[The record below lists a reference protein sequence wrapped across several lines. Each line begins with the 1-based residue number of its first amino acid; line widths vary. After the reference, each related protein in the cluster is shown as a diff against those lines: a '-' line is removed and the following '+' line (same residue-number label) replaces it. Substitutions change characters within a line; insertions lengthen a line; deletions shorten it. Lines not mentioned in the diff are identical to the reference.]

1 MRMKYLFI
9 LLCLCSLPLYG
20 QDARYA
26 DSLRSALQQGGRDT
40 NRVNAL
46 YRYGELFEDEQ
57 PDTALSYY
65 LQAHELAREIKYL
78 KGEAAFASYCLPVL
92 NNRGEYRRALDI
104 AREALEI
111 YKRVGTRRDLAVAY
125 LNVGSEW
132 QYLSD
137 FQAAA
142 DNYLEA
148 LKYAEQVN
156 DTRLLRMTNNNLA
169 SVFLSLSQFEK
180 GRDYARTGL
189 QYAYQLN
196 KDGAVASSLYNLAT
210 AAVYLE
216 RYDTALVLFH
226 EIEQIA
232 QKLNDDFFYLDAWI
246 GKAGA
251 YDGLGVRQKALYY
264 FDKVIVFAKQKEVP
278 EYEMYAYMGK
288 AEHYLK
294 YNDHAGAADAIRN
307 GLVLAEQLETRFE
320 RKDLLLKASK
330 LNEKTGNYRE
340 ALRYFK
346 EAQVLND
353 SITGENHRIAIAN
366 NEARYEFNKK
376 ELAISSLLAEN
387 ALHQSRIEQ
396 QRTLNI
402 ALVAG
407 SILLLLVFF
416 LVYRNVK
423 HKQKLQKQRISE
435 LETEKKLTATEA
447 IIKGEEQER
456 SRLAKDLHDG
466 LGGMLS
472 GVKYTLHNM
481 KENLVLTED
490 NARAFEHS
498 LQMLDSSISEMRR
511 VAHNMMPESLLK
523 FGLDTALRD
532 FCSQVTVSGILRV
545 SYQSFGLSGKEPEQS
560 LAITIYRVVQELL
573 NNTIKHAS
581 AHNVIVQLAAEEGQ
595 ITLTVEDDGKG
606 FDTATLR
613 SARGIGWKNILSR
626 LDYHNG
632 KLDVRS
638 SPEKGTSVYIEFK
651 TA

>member
-1 MRMKYLFI
+1 MKRLFI
-9 LLCLCSLPLYG
+9 LLYLCCLPLYS
-20 QDARYA
+20 QDLHYA
-26 DSLRSALQQGGRDT
+26 DSLRKAVHRGGRDT
-40 NRVNAL
+40 NTVNAL
-46 YRYGELFEDEQ
+46 YHYGELFENEQ
-57 PDTALSYY
+57 PDSALSCY
-65 LQAHELAREIKYL
+65 LRAHALSREIRYL
-78 KGEAAFASYCLPVL
+78 KGEAAFAGYCLPLL
-92 NNRGEYRRALDI
+92 NNRGEYRRGLDI

-111 YKRVGTRRDLAVAY
+111 YKRVGTQRELAVAC

-137 FQAAA
+137 FRAAA

-148 LKYAEQVN
+148 RKYAEQAN
-156 DTRLLRMTNNNLA
+156 DTRLLRITNNNLA

-180 GRDYARTGL
+180 GRDHARKGLEYAL
-189 QYAYQLN
+189 QMGN
-196 KDGAVASSLYNLAT
+196 DGAIASSMYNLAT

-216 RYDTALVLFH
+216 QYDTALVLFH
-226 EIEQIA
+226 EIERIA
-232 QKLNDDFFYLDAWI
+232 QKLNDDLFYLDAWI

-251 YDGLGVRQKALYY
+251 YDGLGMRQKALYY
-264 FDKVIVFAKQKEVP
+264 FDKVIAFSQQKKIP

-288 AEHYLK
+288 AEHYLE
-294 YNDHAGAADAIRN
+294 YDDHTGAETAIRN
-307 GLVLAEQLETRFE
+307 GLALAEQLETRYE

-330 LNEKTGNYRE
+330 LKEKTGHYAE
-340 ALRYFK
+340 ALQYFK

-376 ELAISSLLAEN
+376 ELAINGLLAEK
-387 ALHQSRIEQ
+387 ALHQSQIKQ
-396 QRTLNI
+396 QRTFNI
-402 ALVAG
+402 ALAAG
-407 SILLLLVFF
+407 SVLLLLVFF

-423 HKQKLQKQRISE
+423 HKQRIQKQRISE

-523 FGLDTALRD
+523 FGLDAALKD
-532 FCSQVTVSGILRV
+532 FCSQVTLSGMLHV
-545 SYQSFGLSGKEPEQS
+545 SYQSFGLAKREPEQS
-560 LAITIYRVVQELL
+560 LAITIYRIVQELL

-581 AHNVIVQLAAEEGQ
+581 AQNLIVQLTAAEQQ

-606 FDTATLR
+606 FDPALLR
-613 SARGIGWKNILSR
+613 SAKGIGWKNILSR
-626 LDYHNG
+626 LDYHNA

-638 SPEKGTSVYIEFK
+638 SPDKGTSVYIEFQ
-651 TA
+651 TV